1 MKRCGS
7 RWKAQTGEHVL
18 QLRAL
23 ALGDRWNGAM
33 DKLMAT
39 QRTAVRRLVA

>member
-1 MKRCGS
+1 MRLALEGPNS
-7 RWKAQTGEHVL
+7 EHVL